1 MGPHLNAML
10 HIESFPLALAVF
22 LLSAAAVWFA
32 GVKLSLT
39 TDALSTR
46 LGLGEAM
53 GGLIFLAI
61 VTNLPEIAI
70 TVTASL
76 HHDLGLAIGNILGG
90 IAVQTVVLVIMDI
103 FGLGAVAALTY
114 RAASLTL
121 VVEGMM
127 VVAVLVVVLIG
138 TQMPGSFVILRMT
151 PPVLLIGLIW
161 LGSLWLVNRARRDLP
176 WHDSG
181 KAPDGQK
188 LKRGAAR
195 QARARRVAER
205 GHSFKAVVLVF
216 LAVSLVTLLAG
227 VLLESSSETLAAHL
241 GMGGVV
247 FGATVL
253 AAATAIP
260 EVSTG
265 LAAVKLGDYQL
276 AISDIFG
283 GNAFLPVLF
292 LLATLLSGEAVLP
305 AAQKTDIYLTA
316 LGILLTVVYMLGLI
330 FRPQRQFLRMG
341 LDSLAVLLLYAVGV
355 VGLFFIGS

>member
-1 MGPHLNAML
+1 ML
-10 HIESFPLALAVF
+10 PIESFPVALAVF
-22 LLSAAAVWFA
+22 LASVTAVWLA

-39 TDALSTR
+39 TDVLSTR

-70 TVTASL
+70 TASAAL

-90 IAVQTVVLVIMDI
+90 IAIQTVVLVIMDV
-103 FGLGAVAALTY
+103 FGLGSAAALTY

-121 VVEGMM
+121 VVEGLL

-138 TQMPGSFVILRMT
+138 TQMPGDFMVLRMT
-151 PPVLLIGLIW
+151 PPALLIASLW
-161 LGSLWLVNRARRDLP
+161 LGGLWLVNRARRDLP
-176 WHDSG
+176 WHDAG
-181 KAPDGQK
+181 KAPDGQR
-188 LKRGAAR
+188 LKRGGAR
-195 QARARRVAER
+195 QARAKHVEER
-205 GHSFKAVVLVF
+205 GHSYKTVVITF
-216 LAVSLVTLLAG
+216 LAASLVTLLAG
-227 VLLESSSETLAAHL
+227 VLLESSSETLAAYF
-241 GMGGVV
+241 GISGVV
-247 FGATVL
+247 FGATLL

-330 FRPQRQFLRMG
+330 FRPRRQFLHMG
-341 LDSLAVLLLYAVGV
+341 LDSLMVLLLYAVGV
-355 VGLFFIGS
+355 VGLFFIGP